1 MHTGEIG
8 QLLVDLVKGV
18 SGVKPVQLSPGQVV
32 SVRIKKIVGE
42 TALLSF
48 QGQEIVARLE
58 TEVSLGQELRCLV
71 EGVKNGQVVLKVLNP
86 NQEVMNSGVLL
97 SILRN
102 LDLQDTEVNRAI
114 IGQLIEMEMPIN
126 HETVRQLSLFMNTQ
140 KLPVQDV
147 WIPAFMKNQGLPLTT
162 EMLGIV
168 KGILTDMK
176 FLHAALDKLLAAAA
190 KEANNPQVQGELK
203 QIFYEL
209 SQSIRDLQ
217 LSSADPPETMA
228 LKLAGVFRQLVSPD
242 GAGTGQVRGQ
252 VPIAQQGQGR
262 LPGQGTA
269 VSMAQPG
276 KAEAIPAQTGQTA
289 PVHGQPNQAAAIQ
302 ARPNQAAA
310 FQVQPNQAA
319 ALQAQPNQAVALQAQ
334 PNQAVALQAQPNQA
348 VALQA
353 QPNQAVA
360 LQAQPNQAAA
370 LQAQPNQA
378 AALSS
383 QSIQAAVN
391 HPEAAHAGSPINLAS
406 ESVIPETRLGA
417 AGGSVS
423 EPAVDEGEIISN
435 IVKRLGEAAQKA
447 PGLDD
452 AGREQFMARLN
463 VLLDRPGDNISPK
476 PDLLLLLGKMIEG
489 LRGNTNHESIELLK
503 LAQNVMDKLET
514 LHSFNN
520 KTEPGRENIMVMY
533 SSVRFE
539 DIDEP
544 LSLFINYRYDGQKN
558 RRDFNSCRVEVKLE
572 TPNLSQVRCE
582 VQVNYKNLHL
592 QFICDNEKAGQ
603 LIEKMKDSFLE
614 KLRQMNY
621 QVTSSATRVEA
632 TEGIEGAWFQ
642 PKTERPGL
650 FTLNLR
656 V

>member
-58 TEVSLGQELRCLV
+58 TEVSPGQELSCLV

-86 NQEVMNSGVLL
+86 NQEVMNSGVLQ

-114 IGQLIEMEMPIN
+114 IGRLIEMEMPIN

-147 WIPAFMKNQGLPLTT
+147 WIPAFMKNQGLPLST

-176 FLHAALDKLLAAAA
+176 FLHAALDKLLAAAV

-203 QIFYEL
+203 QIINEL

-228 LKLAGVFRQLVSPD
+228 LKLTGVFRQLVSPD

-289 PVHGQPNQAAAIQ
+289 PVHGQPNQVAAI
-302 ARPNQAAA
+302 
-310 FQVQPNQAA
+310 
-319 ALQAQPNQAVALQAQ
+319 
-334 PNQAVALQAQPNQA
+334 
-348 VALQA
+348 
-353 QPNQAVA
+353 
-360 LQAQPNQAAA
+360 
-370 LQAQPNQA
+370 QAQPNQA

-383 QSIQAAVN
+383 QSLQAAVN
-391 HPEAAHAGSPINLAS
+391 PPEAAHAGSPINLAS

-539 DIDEP
+539 DINEP

-572 TPNLSQVRCE
+572 TPNLSLVRCE

-603 LIEKMKDSFLE
+603 LIEKMKEPFLE